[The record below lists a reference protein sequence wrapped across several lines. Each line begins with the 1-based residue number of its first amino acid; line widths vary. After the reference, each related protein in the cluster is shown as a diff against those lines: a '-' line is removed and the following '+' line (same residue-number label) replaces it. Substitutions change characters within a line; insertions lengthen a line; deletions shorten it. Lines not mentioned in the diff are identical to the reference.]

1 MMKRVIAT
9 LLLTLAALASL
20 AQNARPGDRPG
31 AVPPPARYTVNFESR
46 HGESFSV
53 FIDGELQNRMPQ
65 TRVIVNN
72 INGSTHEVIVVLKRP
87 AEKAATLALR
97 PGEPNVTVAVNYD
110 RRLERLYLYTPE
122 HNRPQDDPLAHWRNR
137 QPGDKQPPAVV
148 PPAPGQLSNPIPK
161 PVVRVATDDE
171 VDSMVVRMNQQ
182 PFDSDRLA
190 LGKVI
195 VASANLTAAHIARL
209 AKTIDF
215 SQTQVEF
222 LKYAYAYCIDKPNY
236 HQAVEVL
243 TFSSDKKKVL
253 DYIATQR

>member
-20 AQNARPGDRPG
+20 AQNARTGDRPG

-65 TRVIVNN
+65 TRVMVNN
-72 INGSTHEVIVVLKRP
+72 ISGSTHEVIVVLKRP

-122 HNRPQDDPLAHWRNR
+122 HNRPQDDVLAQWRNR
-137 QPGDKQPPAVV
+137 KPAQDQPAVA
-148 PPAPGQLSNPIPK
+148 PAPGQP
-161 PVVRVATDDE
+161 PVPPAEPAVRVSTDDE
-171 VDSMVVRMNQQ
+171 VDSMVVRMKQQ

-222 LKYAYAYCIDKPNY
+222 LKYAYAYCMDKPNY

>member
-65 TRVIVNN
+65 TRVMVNN
-72 INGSTHEVIVVLKRP
+72 ISGSTHEVIVVLKRP

-122 HNRPQDDPLAHWRNR
+122 HNRPQDDVLAQWRNR
-137 QPGDKQPPAVV
+137 KPTQDQPAVA
-148 PPAPGQLSNPIPK
+148 PAPGQP
-161 PVVRVATDDE
+161 PVPPAEPAVRVSTDDE
-171 VDSMVVRMNQQ
+171 VDSMVVRMKQQ

-222 LKYAYAYCIDKPNY
+222 LKYAYAYCMDKPNY

>member
-65 TRVIVNN
+65 TRVMVNN
-72 INGSTHEVIVVLKRP
+72 ISGSTHEVIVVLKRP

-122 HNRPQDDPLAHWRNR
+122 HNRPQDDVLAQWRNR
-137 QPGDKQPPAVV
+137 KPAHDQPAVA
-148 PPAPGQLSNPIPK
+148 PAPGQP
-161 PVVRVATDDE
+161 PVPPAEPAVRVSTDDE
-171 VDSMVVRMNQQ
+171 VDSMVVRMKQQ
-182 PFDSDRLA
+182 SFDSDRLA

-222 LKYAYAYCIDKPNY
+222 LKYAYAYCMDKPNY